1 MYICQKSKPR
11 EKLSSTDTGRNKL
24 LNASNILK
32 DGLFDE
38 FSDND
43 MSSVKYHSNSCYKPY
58 ALKSER
64 QPKLNETAELSSI
77 DNSLV
82 EDEPSQP
89 RAKRRK
95 SSDVDTPKICV
106 ICQKIYSGKDSKLY
120 RLCENDRADLFL
132 SATRFNLDEV
142 FTRTS
147 LYDTKEK
154 LFAAGILS
162 HKKCMNRY
170 LLQYKRDMDQN
181 ISYNLEDFDEELKEQ
196 FRIMTENLDLDN
208 NAYTVSYCCNFLNE
222 KLNQNINNRQVK
234 SLLIDHYGENIC
246 FTYPKDRKKSQMFF
260 STALRQVDVVES
272 LRNKTSTSD
281 IISCAKTLE
290 SDIKLF
296 KFQLDESNCDAND
309 VATCQS
315 DMKVPDTWHIFM
327 KHLCGQRS
335 MSDEFDRKSYV
346 IFQQVYYFVH
356 NGTKKTPLH
365 VSIAQSIHNERR
377 SKKLIKT
384 MNRLGISISYDE
396 LERIDFTLAN
406 RLLNRLGEHRVP
418 ISNSIKK
425 GLLHRAMDNFD
436 HIEDT
441 KSGKGSSHDTIL
453 MVFQNQNENN
463 EEHVSTPIEQDI
475 EKKTIG

>member
-1 MYICQKSKPR
+1 M
-11 EKLSSTDTGRNKL
+11 TRNL
-24 LNASNILK
+24 
-32 DGLFDE
+32 E
-38 FSDND
+38 FKIFLTVGNH
-43 MSSVKYHSNSCYKPY
+43 VVVFKTKNSH
-58 ALKSER
+58 E
-64 QPKLNETAELSSI
+64 
-77 DNSLV
+77 
-82 EDEPSQP
+82 
-89 RAKRRK
+89 
-95 SSDVDTPKICV
+95 
-106 ICQKIYSGKDSKLY
+106 
-120 RLCENDRADLFL
+120 F
-132 SATRFNLDEV
+132 
-142 FTRTS
+142 
-147 LYDTKEK
+147 
-154 LFAAGILS
+154 
-162 HKKCMNRY
+162 
-170 LLQYKRDMDQN
+170 QN